1 MMQILSPAGSFP
13 ALQAAVAGGADAVY
27 FGAPAFNARMGAAN
41 FTEEEMREGI
51 RLCHERGVSVH
62 ATLNTLV
69 SDRELDGALRTAQ
82 QLVEAGADALIV
94 QDLGLARELSRC
106 TDVPLH
112 ASTQL
117 TIHSLEGAERMA
129 DLGFSRV
136 VLSRELSR
144 SNIAY
149 ITAHSPI
156 ETEIFVHGA
165 LCMCYSG
172 QCYMSS
178 VIGARSGN
186 RGRCAQPCRLPY
198 AGGYALS
205 LKDLCLLKDLDDI
218 ASLGVSCVKIEGRM
232 KSPSYVYAVTR
243 AYADR
248 KHGKPYGEETERYLA
263 GVFSRGGFT
272 DGYYRDRKGPEM
284 FGVRS
289 ETTETPRVEKKEY
302 KRFFLDLSL
311 TATPAGTITVRAET
325 EDGYAAEDELPAQE
339 AQSHPLTEDDAKNC
353 FGRLGDTVY
362 TLRNL
367 TLNVTDLLF
376 LPAAQMNA
384 SRRRLLEHLTQMRLV
399 RPYTFSDSSP
409 VCFPQNMKNTA
420 LPRMEGWFLS
430 VSQIPPKAETLSRIW
445 VPLTEVHKK
454 SFGPLCGRFGNR
466 VGVALPPV
474 VTDDERLQLR
484 RDLAE
489 AAEHGVQDVLVG
501 NLGQIS
507 AVREAGL
514 RAHGDYGLN
523 VFNRLSAEQCKTLGL
538 SSCTLS
544 FEMNL
549 AQLRDAADA
558 FCTAIVYGRL
568 PFMVTENCVKQKT
581 CGKPFYLADRTG
593 RKFLV
598 TCLPKCRNRLWN
610 SDRLYMAD
618 RDFSGCGAVRLLF
631 TDEPMAECD
640 EVLRRFEAGEPMP
653 EVGFTRGLYNKKV

>member
-1 MMQILSPAGSFP
+1 MMQILSPAGSLA

-27 FGAPAFNARMGAAN
+27 FGASAFNARMGAAN

-51 RLCHERGVSVH
+51 RHCHERGVAAH

-69 SDRELDGALRTAQ
+69 SDREMDGALQTAQ
-82 QLVEAGADALIV
+82 SLIEAGADALIV
-94 QDLGLARELSRC
+94 QDLGLARELSRR

-112 ASTQL
+112 ASTQM
-117 TIHSLEGAERMA
+117 TVHSLEGVEKMA

-144 SNIAY
+144 RNLAY
-149 ITAHSPI
+149 ITAHAPI

-178 VIGARSGN
+178 IIGARSGN

-205 LKDLCLLKDLDDI
+205 LKDVCLLKDLDDI
-218 ASLGVSCVKIEGRM
+218 ASLGISCVKIEGRM

-248 KHGKPYGEETERYLA
+248 KRGKPYEEETERYLA

-272 DGYYRDRKGPEM
+272 DGYYREQKGSAM

-289 ETTETPRVEKKEY
+289 ETTEMPKVEKKEY
-302 KRFFLDLSL
+302 KRFFLDVSL

-325 EDGYAAEDELPAQE
+325 EDGYAAEDELPAQA
-339 AQSHPLTEDDAKNC
+339 AQSRPLTASDAEAC

-362 TLRNL
+362 TLRKMA
-367 TLNVTDLLF
+367 VSGTDGLF

-384 SRRRLLEHLTQMRLV
+384 SRRRLLESLTQMRLV
-399 RPYTFSDSSP
+399 RPYVFSDPSP
-409 VCFPQNMKNTA
+409 VCFPPTVRNEA
-420 LPRMEGWFLS
+420 PPCMEGWFLS
-430 VSQIPPKAETLSRIW
+430 ASQVPPRAEALSRLW
-445 VPLTEVHKK
+445 VPLTEVGKK
-454 SFGPLCGRFGNR
+454 SFGRLCDRFGVR
-466 VGVALPPV
+466 VGVSLPPI
-474 VTDDERLQLR
+474 VTDDERLELR
-484 RDLAE
+484 RDLARAKE
-489 AAEHGVQDVLVG
+489 EGVQDVLVG
-501 NLGQIS
+501 NLGQIA
-507 AVREAGL
+507 AVRDLGL

-523 VFNRLSAEQCKTLGL
+523 VFNRLSAERCKTLGL

-568 PFMVTENCVKQKT
+568 PFMVTENCVKQKS

-610 SDRLYMAD
+610 SDRLYLAD
-618 RDFSGCGAVRLLF
+618 RDFSGCGAVRFLF
-631 TDEPMAECD
+631 TDESMEECD
-640 EVLRRFEAGEPMP
+640 EVLRRIEAREPMP
-653 EVGFTRGLYNKKV
+653 ETGFTRGLYNKKA